1 MYAITI
7 DDGPTDMTP
16 SMLAALAASAI
27 NASFFLIGQNM
38 QRYPETVNA
47 YSRQGHSTF
56 LHSFRHESLTNLS
69 PPEVGVTRRR
79 SAQRRPFAPRLLHC
93 HGLVMRLRGSGSA
106 ASMLPVCVCG
116 RWEPAVTRPFVTH
129 SSTRFAKLVPTRI
142 PADCGRLHARAPGAA
157 IDTRMS

>member
-79 SAQRRPFAPRLLHC
+79 SARRRPFAPRLVHC
-93 HGLVMRLRGSGSA
+93 HGLVMRLRGSRSA
-106 ASMLPVCVCG
+106 ASMLSVCVCVG
-116 RWEPAVTRPFVTH
+116 
-129 SSTRFAKLVPTRI
+129 
-142 PADCGRLHARAPGAA
+142 GGNRL
-157 IDTRMS
+157 